1 MNSKNILQLLPSIDS
16 LLNDEKARL
25 LADKYSRKVVKA
37 TCHSVLQELREQLTH
52 NDAAVKQSRREYI
65 ESILGRAE
73 TLLTGEFS
81 SSLVPVI
88 NATGVILHTGLG
100 RAPLSSA
107 ARKNVIRVM
116 RDYCNLEIDL
126 ADGKRGE
133 RTDHVRSLLCRLTG
147 AESALVVNNN
157 AAAVFITLNTLSFGR
172 EAVISRGQLVEIGGS
187 FRIPDVMEKSGA
199 IMREVGTTNKT
210 KAGDYVKA
218 INSQTG
224 ALVAAHTSN
233 YRIMGFTEEVVLE
246 DLVRIAAPHSIPVI
260 HDLGG
265 GVLVNLQQF
274 DLPYEPLVQD
284 SIKAGA
290 DVVTFSG
297 DKVLG
302 GPQCGIFVGKK
313 ILLDRI
319 HANPIM
325 RIVRCD
331 KLTYAAL
338 EATLK
343 SYFQPHKIIKT
354 NKTLKLLTASQES
367 VRHKAEELYAALPAA
382 TRSRYKIMIE
392 ESQAQTGS
400 GALPLEQIASYAITL
415 QDAGA
420 GIDAVAAQLRS
431 NNPPVLGYIKNG
443 QLYLDMRTVGNRQIK
458 QIAMA
463 IARLK

>member
-16 LLNDEKARL
+16 LLNDAKARL
-25 LADKYSRKVVKA
+25 LADKFSRKVVKS
-37 TCHSVLQELREQLTH
+37 TCHTILQELREKLIH
-52 NDAAVKQSRREYI
+52 DDNAVKQTRREFS
-65 ESILGRAE
+65 EFILARAE
-73 TLLTGEFS
+73 SLLTGEFS

-107 ARKNVIRVM
+107 ARKNVARVM
-116 RDYCNLEIDL
+116 RDYCSLEIDL
-126 ADGKRGE
+126 TDGKRGE
-133 RTDHVRSLLCRLTG
+133 RTEHVRSLLCRLTG

-157 AAAVFITLNTLSFGR
+157 AAAVFITLNSLSFGR

-233 YRIMGFTEEVVLE
+233 YRIMGFTEEVGLE
-246 DLVRIAAPHSIPVI
+246 ELVRIAAPHNIPVI

-265 GVLVNLQQF
+265 GVLVDLQQF
-274 DLPYEPLVQD
+274 GLPYEPLVQD
-284 SIKAGA
+284 SITAGA

-302 GPQCGIFVGKK
+302 GPQCGIIVGKK
-313 ILLDRI
+313 SLLDRI

-354 NKTLKLLTASQES
+354 NKTLKLLTASPAS
-367 VRHKAEELYAALPAA
+367 VRNKAEKLVEALPAA
-382 TRSRYKIMIE
+382 VRDRYKIMIE

-400 GALPLEQIASYAITL
+400 GALPLEQIASYAVTL
-415 QDAGA
+415 QEAGA
-420 GIDAVAAQLRS
+420 GIDDMAAQLRN

-443 QLYLDMRTVGNRQIK
+443 RLYLDLRTVGKQQIN
-458 QIAMA
+458 QVAMA
-463 IARLK
+463 IERLK